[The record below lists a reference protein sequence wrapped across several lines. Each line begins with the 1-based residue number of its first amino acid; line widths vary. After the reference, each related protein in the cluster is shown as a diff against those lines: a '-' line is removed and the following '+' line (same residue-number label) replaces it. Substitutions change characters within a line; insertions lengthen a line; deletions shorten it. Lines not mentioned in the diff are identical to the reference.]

1 MKKSALSLA
10 AFVLISVSNLT
21 VSAQV
26 SQAGSNAV
34 SGTNPRPQAVSGT
47 NPRPQAVSGTN
58 PRPQGVFADLYTAF
72 LSLFGF

>member
-1 MKKSALSLA
+1 MKKSVLSVAAL
-10 AFVLISVSNLT
+10 VLISASNLT
-21 VSAQV
+21 ASAQV
-26 SQAGSNAV
+26 SLAGSNAV

-58 PRPQGVFADLYTAF
+58 PRPQGVFAGMYTAF